1 MLTRLLILMISIN
14 HFVEDDFESTAKKL
28 HNKSLESMDHDEI
41 HLYKGDPALPVYRW
55 GLKNGMCTD
64 DVAELLVNRC
74 IDRSRIATRGPTS
87 VENNTVFIVDTSK
100 ISEKDDLKC
109 DDLGAW
115 ECKGSKKSFY
125 YKDEDGKLGKLAKD
139 KLPDEQVG
147 VFVIQR
153 QWYRNSS
160 MNSLQRIIIT
170 ARESVSTVPKDLVFI
185 QYIFNNGEQPVT
197 VNLHGNAKSTRC
209 GAYQRTMQSTRKMIK
224 ENIGALPA
232 RSTVHKVINER
243 GGIMKIGSSGALPR
257 NRTQVYNITREV
269 KKQAKPFGHI
279 EDPMLQVLAKAKE
292 EQQGRAEDIF
302 IREIPLFSEP
312 IVFIANKQQLVD
324 IERFCTNPEKFCV
337 LGVDATFQIASFYF
351 TFTTYRNLMLTTK
364 KGNHPVC
371 IGPGILHKQKLKTS
385 YQTLPLLMTKYHQAA
400 AGVLVYG
407 TDGEKN
413 LAEAFSD
420 VFPHAQHLCCD
431 IHLKDNIKR
440 KLVQCGITGHAAA
453 EIMND
458 IFGNEMGDKV
468 DGGLIHTTSA
478 EEFDACLQSAICKW
492 TTFHEDGEKF
502 VDYFLKSKAKTIRET
517 ARSDIRSM
525 CGLGYPPTL
534 YTQNTNEC
542 MNRIIKSDQDPK
554 SSKHQAS
561 LLPYIERIRA
571 EVTRQHDEQ
580 FLALLGLGQ
589 YRLSD

>member
-1 MLTRLLILMISIN
+1 MISRN
-14 HFVEDDFESTAKKL
+14 HFVEDDFECTAKKL
-28 HNKSLESMDHDEI
+28 HDKSLESMDHDEI

-109 DDLGAW
+109 DDSGAW
-115 ECKGSKKSFY
+115 ECKGSKKSYY

-170 ARESVSTVPKDLVFI
+170 PRDSVSTVPKDLVFI

-197 VNLHGNAKSTRC
+197 VNLHGNAKSARC

-224 ENIGALPA
+224 DNIGALPA
-232 RSTVHKVINER
+232 RSIVHKVINER

-302 IREIPLFSEP
+302 IREIPLSQSQSSSLP
-312 IVFIANKQQLVD
+312 
-324 IERFCTNPEKFCV
+324 TNSSWLILNAFA
-337 LGVDATFQIASFYF
+337 LILRSF
-351 TFTTYRNLMLTTK
+351 
-364 KGNHPVC
+364 
-371 IGPGILHKQKLKTS
+371 
-385 YQTLPLLMTKYHQAA
+385 
-400 AGVLVYG
+400 VY
-407 TDGEKN
+407 
-413 LAEAFSD
+413 
-420 VFPHAQHLCCD
+420 
-431 IHLKDNIKR
+431 
-440 KLVQCGITGHAAA
+440 
-453 EIMND
+453 
-458 IFGNEMGDKV
+458 
-468 DGGLIHTTSA
+468 
-478 EEFDACLQSAICKW
+478 
-492 TTFHEDGEKF
+492 
-502 VDYFLKSKAKTIRET
+502 
-517 ARSDIRSM
+517 
-525 CGLGYPPTL
+525 
-534 YTQNTNEC
+534 
-542 MNRIIKSDQDPK
+542 
-554 SSKHQAS
+554 
-561 LLPYIERIRA
+561 
-571 EVTRQHDEQ
+571 
-580 FLALLGLGQ
+580 
-589 YRLSD
+589 